1 MLIKISGKN
10 KGKSGNLAGIAR
22 FQYIDSVCQH
32 RDLVS
37 EKYLYKSD
45 ISVNNK
51 VLDSFDPQNAV
62 ETNSMDNWVN

>member
-10 KGKSGNLAGIAR
+10 KEKSGNLAEIAR
-22 FQYIDSVCQH
+22 FQYIDSVCQQ

-37 EKYLYKSD
+37 EKSPYKSD

-51 VLDSFDPQNAV
+51 DLH
-62 ETNSMDNWVN
+62 